1 MLEICFSES
10 AGGCLKSAMDQGIL
24 EKAPLACLM
33 MALSFGDISNPE
45 DIESKKEFYD
55 TLLEGS
61 RLKYSGILK
70 KYMKEFQ
77 RQRESADAVRIWY
90 SEAPGEFCG
99 MLYAA
104 SVFEGKGIP
113 VYRVNCSGMLMEA
126 EAGIVKGIAHGGE
139 LEPTETAILANSAE
153 LMSEAELKKC
163 AAAWER
169 LSKEN
174 ALLRAVID
182 GEVRSVDVTYY
193 DDALLRLVPEGK
205 EVMVARIIGDLMGE
219 YYFLEDY
226 FIAKLI
232 RKLIDDGKLREVKI
246 AKQFYRS
253 VVARA

>member
-10 AGGCLKSAMDQGIL
+10 AGGCLKSAMQQGIL
-24 EKAPLACLM
+24 KKAPVACLM
-33 MALSFGDISNPE
+33 MALSFGDISDPE
-45 DIESKKEFYD
+45 NIEAKKEFYD

-70 KYMKEFQ
+70 KHMAEFQ
-77 RQRESADAVRIWY
+77 KQRECADAVRIWN

-104 SVFEGKGIP
+104 SVFCSKGIP
-113 VYRVNCSGMLMEA
+113 VYRVNCSGMLLEQ
-126 EAGIVKGIAHGGE
+126 EAGIIKGIAHGGE
-139 LEPTETAILANSAE
+139 LEPKETAILANSAE
-153 LMSEAELKKC
+153 LMSQEELDRC
-163 AAAWER
+163 AAAWKK

-174 ALLRAVID
+174 ALLRAVVD

-193 DDALLRLVPEGK
+193 DDALLDLVPEGK
-205 EVMVARIIGDLMGE
+205 EVMVARVIGDLMGVC
-219 YYFLEDY
+219 YFLEDY

-232 RKLIDDGKLREVKI
+232 RKLIDDGKLREVKT

-253 VVARA
+253 YVARA